1 MRLQLEEAMNEIDT
15 DESDGDSSVSLEMI
29 VAWLKKLKLVVS
41 THATPLLRNASTPCL
56 TSC

>member
-1 MRLQLEEAMNEIDT
+1 MNEIDT